1 MVDNPQARRGEPPS
15 ARQVFYGRLEYIL
28 VCELPDEDFF
38 GALKGLTRLLA
49 LITPCN
55 TNGKDATATVTTYSQ
70 MTAATITDLQS
81 IEAVVGRVATRNTWG
96 IVDRTDGLAH
106 TIFVDENDEE

>member
-1 MVDNPQARRGEPPS
+1 
-15 ARQVFYGRLEYIL
+15 
-28 VCELPDEDFF
+28 
-38 GALKGLTRLLA
+38 
-49 LITPCN
+49 
-55 TNGKDATATVTTYSQ
+55 